1 MKTSLIIL
9 AFIFSS
15 YFLKSQT
22 VATEE
27 KYPQSIII
35 KTIEVFSH
43 PMSPFDII
51 SKMIVIDADN
61 QIEEKTLDDVGP
73 KSKNENIKNN
83 AAKLKYELQ
92 KWHNLGYIVKT
103 SNCVVPGEYVLTT
116 YILQK
121 N

>member
-1 MKTSLIIL
+1 MKTSFLILIS
-9 AFIFSS
+9 IFSS
-15 YFLKSQT
+15 CFLKSQN
-22 VATEE
+22 VAIEE

-43 PMSPFDII
+43 PISPFDII

-61 QIEEKTLDDVGP
+61 QIEEKTLDDVGA
-73 KSKNENIKNN
+73 KNKNENIKNN
-83 AAKLKYELQ
+83 ATKLKYELQ
-92 KWHNLGYIVKT
+92 KWHNLGFMVKT